1 MSKPLDLA
9 CELIAR
15 DSQTPADAG
24 CQDILVQRLEPL
36 GFKAEWMNSG
46 PVRNLWLRRGDNG
59 PLFVFA
65 GHTDVVPPGPL
76 EEWHSPPF
84 SPEIR
89 NDVLYGRGAADMKGG
104 IAAFVCACED
114 FLEHCPQPTGS
125 IAFLITSD
133 EEGPSVQGTV
143 HVVNTLGK
151 RDEVMDWCLVGEPSS
166 REQLGDVIRIGRRGS
181 LSGTIEVKGIQGH
194 IAYPGDCLN
203 PIHNFAP
210 AMAAL
215 CSESW
220 DTGNSFFPATR
231 FQISN
236 INSGTGAENI
246 IPGHLSAQ
254 FNFRYCT
261 ESTQDSLIARVE
273 TILNQ
278 HEFEYTLTWKHSGV
292 PFLTEQGALIQAVTE
307 TIRDQCGVEP
317 ELNTGGGTSD
327 GRFIAPT
334 GTQVVELGPINA
346 TIHKLNECVGVTELD
361 QLRIIYREILEKLLG
376 AKAG

>member
-1 MSKPLDLA
+1 MSKPIDLA

-36 GFKAEWMNSG
+36 GFKAEWMDSG
-46 PVRNLWLRRGDNG
+46 PVRNLWLRRGQSG

-76 EEWHSPPF
+76 EQWHSAPF

-89 NDVLYGRGAADMKGG
+89 DGILYGRGAADMKGG

-114 FLEHCPQPTGS
+114 FLEHCPQPKGS

-133 EEGPSVQGTV
+133 EEGPSVEGTV
-143 HVVNTLGK
+143 HVVKTLGK
-151 RDEVMDWCLVGEPSS
+151 RNEVMDWCLVGEPSS
-166 REQLGDVIRIGRRGS
+166 RDQLGDVVRVGRRGS
-181 LSGTIEVKGIQGH
+181 LTGTIEVKGIQGH
-194 IAYPGDCLN
+194 IAYPDDCLN

-210 AMAAL
+210 ALAAL
-215 CSESW
+215 CAETW
-220 DTGNSFFPATR
+220 DAGNAFFPATS
-231 FQISN
+231 FQVSN

-261 ESTQDSLIARVE
+261 ESTKESLIARVE
-273 TILNQ
+273 EILNQ
-278 HEFEYTLTWKHSGV
+278 HDFEYTLSWKHSGV

-307 TIRDQCGVEP
+307 TIRDQCGIEP

-346 TIHKLNECVGVTELD
+346 TIHKLNECVGVSELD
-361 QLRIIYREILEKLLG
+361 QLSIIYRQILETLLG
-376 AKAG
+376 SKPG